1 MVSMG
6 TEPNLKTNWR
16 IYMTGWIK
24 TLRISR
30 MMAMALALSI
40 AAPALPMMM
49 PSVAHAS
56 DIKVVVN
63 NIAITS
69 YDIARRKAFLGLQR
83 RKGNLTQIATDELI
97 EQALKNYAVKSAGYR
112 IPDSRVDQA
121 FASFAQSNK
130 MSAKQMAQILNQSG
144 VTTDHFK
151 DFIRTQIGWGQ
162 LVSARSRSNG
172 GLMNEQEMVAKM
184 LERGGPKPTSTEYTL
199 QKVIFVVPA
208 SHRSRDMPRRRNEAN
223 QMRGRINDCSQ
234 TIPLA
239 TQLRDVTVQ
248 DIGRVLELRLPPNWK
263 DEVIGKQAG
272 QTTRTKDTE
281 NGVEFLVIC
290 RARTVSDDRVAQLE
304 FSTEAVENG
313 NDEVGADILKKI
325 RESARIERR

>member
-1 MVSMG
+1 MVSWG
-6 TEPNLKTNWR
+6 ERPNRNTKR
-16 IYMTGWIK
+16 RMIMTGWIK

-30 MMAMALALSI
+30 MMATALALSI
-40 AAPALPMMM
+40 AAPALPMIM
-49 PSVAHAS
+49 PSAAHAS

-69 YDIARRKAFLGLQR
+69 YDIARRKSFLQLQR
-83 RKGNLTQIATDELI
+83 RKGDLTQIATDEMI
-97 EQALKNYAVKSAGYR
+97 EQALKNYAVRAAGYR

-121 FASFAQSNK
+121 FANFANSNK
-130 MSAKQMAQILNQSG
+130 LSTKQMSQILSQAG

-151 DFIRTQIGWGQ
+151 EFIRTQIGWGQ
-162 LVSARSRSNG
+162 FVAAQSRSSG

-208 SHRSRDMPRRRNEAN
+208 SHRSKDLPRRRNEAN

-234 TIPLA
+234 TIALA
-239 TQLRDVTVQ
+239 AQLRDVAVQ
-248 DIGRVLELRLPPNWK
+248 DIGRVLELRLPPMWK
-263 DEVIGKQAG
+263 DEVTGKQTG
-272 QTTRTKDTE
+272 QTTRTKDTD

-290 RARTVSDDRVAQLE
+290 KARTVSDDRVAQLE

-313 NDEVGADILKKI
+313 DDEAGAELLKKI

>member
-1 MVSMG
+1 
-6 TEPNLKTNWR
+6 
-16 IYMTGWIK
+16 
-24 TLRISR
+24 
-30 MMAMALALSI
+30 MMATALALAI
-40 AAPALPMMM
+40 VAPAVPMIA
-49 PSVAHAS
+49 PTAAHAS
-56 DIKVVVN
+56 EIKVVVN

-69 YDIARRKAFLGLQR
+69 YDIAKRKAFLQLQR
-83 RKGNLTQIATDELI
+83 RKGNLTQMATDEMI

-121 FASFAQSNK
+121 FANFANSNK
-130 MSAKQMAQILNQSG
+130 LSTKQMAQILNQAG
-144 VTTDHFK
+144 VTVDHFK
-151 DFIRTQIGWGQ
+151 EFIRTQIGWGQ
-162 LVSARSRSNG
+162 FVSAQSRSKG
-172 GLMNEQEMVAKM
+172 GLMNEQDMVAKM

-208 SHRSRDMPRRRNEAN
+208 SQRSKELARRRNEAN

-239 TQLRDVTVQ
+239 TQLRDVAVQ
-248 DIGRVLELRLPPNWK
+248 DIGRVLELRLPPAWK
-263 DEVIGKQAG
+263 DEVVGKQTG
-272 QTTRTKDTE
+272 QTTRTKDTD

-313 NDEVGADILKKI
+313 NDQAGEELLKKI

>member
-1 MVSMG
+1 
-6 TEPNLKTNWR
+6 
-16 IYMTGWIK
+16 MTGWIK

-30 MMAMALALSI
+30 MMATALALSI

-49 PSVAHAS
+49 PSAAHAS

-69 YDIARRKAFLGLQR
+69 YDIARRKAFLQLQR
-83 RKGNLTQIATDELI
+83 RKGNLSQMATDEMI
-97 EQALKNYAVKSAGYR
+97 EQALKNYAIKAAGYR

-121 FASFAQSNK
+121 FANFANSNK
-130 MSAKQMAQILNQSG
+130 LSTKQMSQILNQAG

-151 DFIRTQIGWGQ
+151 EFIRTQIGWGQ
-162 LVSARSRSNG
+162 FVSAQSRSSG

-199 QKVIFVVPA
+199 QKVIFVIPA
-208 SHRSRDMPRRRNEAN
+208 SQRSKELARRRNEAN

-239 TQLRDVTVQ
+239 AQLRDVSVQ
-248 DIGRVLELRLPPNWK
+248 DIGRVLELRLPPMWK
-263 DEVIGKQAG
+263 DEVTGKQTG
-272 QTTRTKDTE
+272 QTTRTKDTD

-290 RARTVSDDRVAQLE
+290 KARTVSDDRVAQLE

-313 NDEVGADILKKI
+313 NDEASQDLLKKI
-325 RESARIERR
+325 REGARIERR